1 MVSNFQYTRPNT
13 PSTLKGPHPAP
24 NITLLFFIGLKLTE
38 ERIFDVSLYFD
49 CITETAIV
57 LDPNHQEDNPDHQA
71 SGRSTIITQLIKLN
85 DSDSCDV
92 LTNSIF
98 VLLLLLVL
106 GCLALIIAMC
116 VDPKVIGVEI
126 HEDQHILIEIALSH
140 MKP

>member
-1 MVSNFQYTRPNT
+1 M
-13 PSTLKGPHPAP
+13 
-24 NITLLFFIGLKLTE
+24 TE
-38 ERIFDVSLYFD
+38 DRIFDVSLYFD
-49 CITETAIV
+49 CIAETAIV